1 VAIHLAKP
9 SYVAFMADMAPD
21 LELSN
26 MACMVLERIIFSFP
40 LLVLMRYSKKL
51 KYTLVTGGFG
61 SYVLQLWRIICAWQ

>member
-21 LELSN
+21 LELSS

-51 KYTLVTGGFG
+51 NI
-61 SYVLQLWRIICAWQ
+61 LW